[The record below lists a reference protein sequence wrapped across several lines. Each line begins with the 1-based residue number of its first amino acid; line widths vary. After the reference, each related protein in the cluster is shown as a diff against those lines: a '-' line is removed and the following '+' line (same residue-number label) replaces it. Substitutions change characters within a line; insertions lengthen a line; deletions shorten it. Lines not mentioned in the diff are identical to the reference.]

1 MLRGFEVP
9 KEIATGSESDACLAQ
24 RRADG
29 SRMNEQDLIDKL
41 RKIERLHAGAATT
54 GEREAAA
61 EALARLRRRLAEM
74 EAREPA
80 IEYRF
85 KLNDD
90 WSRKL
95 FIALLRRYGLQPYRY
110 ARQRRTT
117 VMARVPRTF
126 VKQTLWP
133 EYLELS
139 ETLRQYLAEVTD
151 RVIAEGV
158 HGDTR
163 DEEVLAGD
171 FQE

>member
-1 MLRGFEVP
+1 
-9 KEIATGSESDACLAQ
+9 
-24 RRADG
+24 
-29 SRMNEQDLIDKL
+29 MNERDLIEKL

-61 EALARLRRRLAEM
+61 EALERVRRRLAEL
-74 EAREPA
+74 EREEPA

-95 FIALLRRYGLQPYRY
+95 FIALLRRYGLRPYRY

-117 VMARVPRTF
+117 VMARVPRSF
-126 VKQTLWP
+126 VNRTLWP

-139 ETLRQYLAEVTD
+139 ATLRQYLAEVTE

-158 HGDTR
+158 HGDTSE
-163 DEEVLAGD
+163 EEVVAGE
-171 FQE
+171 FLG